1 MVSKKRRALRIGAL
15 IIGLV
20 IYLIGASIIGLGPH
34 APHHY
39 EPIPL
44 CIYTGI
50 YIVVLFALL
59 LRSQNAFRIT
69 ALITGLLVF
78 WPIYFNYKNI
88 WDKASW
94 LELILTIAIL
104 MGIYLAA
111 LFVVW
116 IIFKIR
122 YAYER

>member
-1 MVSKKRRALRIGAL
+1 MSKKRIALRIGAL
-15 IIGLV
+15 IFGLV

-34 APHHY
+34 APRYY

-44 CIYTGI
+44 CIFTGI
-50 YIVVLFALL
+50 YIVVLMALL

-69 ALITGLLVF
+69 ALIAGLLVF

-88 WDKASW
+88 WGKASYF
-94 LELILTIAIL
+94 ELIITFATL
-104 MGIYLAA
+104 MGIYLST

-122 YAYER
+122 HAYEP